1 MVFSAVCYAW
11 PMADTKILITA
22 DQLFPMSF
30 PDERVELSEGEL
42 IRMAPAGFEHG
53 RVGLNIGSFLRVF
66 ALEHNLGTVVGSEA
80 GFRLDEQTVRS
91 PDAAFVSRARIQE
104 RGSPEAFW
112 PGAPDLAVE
121 VVSPGD
127 DAADLE
133 RKIEEYFR
141 SGARLVWVVY
151 PRKKR
156 IHVFHNAREVRVLE
170 ASETLSGNDVLPG
183 FSIPVEKIFL

>member
-1 MVFSAVCYAW
+1 
-11 PMADTKILITA
+11 MADVKTLITA
-22 DQLFPMSF
+22 DQLFDMSF

-53 RVGLNIGSFLRVF
+53 RVAMNVAFLLRAF
-66 ALEHNLGTVVGSEA
+66 TDRHGLGTIVSSET

-91 PDAAFVSRARIQE
+91 PDVALVSRVRTE
-104 RGSPEAFW
+104 GRGSPEAFW

-141 SGARLVWVVY
+141 AGTRLVWAVY

-156 IHVFHNAREVRVLE
+156 IHVFHNAREMRVLE
-170 ASETLSGNDVLPG
+170 ASDMLSGNDVLPG